1 MSTCFIFS
9 FDEAGEC
16 VLMGFWA
23 RMSRVFLLCL
33 MRGRGM
39 AELAFRSW
47 EGKQCGVVVLEG
59 DGCWKVCCG
68 RVFFLIIR

>member
-1 MSTCFIFS
+1 
-9 FDEAGEC
+9 
-16 VLMGFWA
+16 
-23 RMSRVFLLCL
+23 
-33 MRGRGM
+33 M